1 MHVADGHL
9 KFYAGASE
17 RKQYYKLMWNH
28 FGKKGPSAYIIH
40 STRNRNVTLVLKCMA
55 NIKFRALQLHHRYSD
70 SQCVREDISDF

>member
-17 RKQYYKLMWNH
+17 RKQYYKLIS
-28 FGKKGPSAYIIH
+28 GIISAGAYIIH
-40 STRNRNVTLVLKCMA
+40 STRNRNVMA
-55 NIKFRALQLHHRYSD
+55 NMKFRALQLHDRYSD